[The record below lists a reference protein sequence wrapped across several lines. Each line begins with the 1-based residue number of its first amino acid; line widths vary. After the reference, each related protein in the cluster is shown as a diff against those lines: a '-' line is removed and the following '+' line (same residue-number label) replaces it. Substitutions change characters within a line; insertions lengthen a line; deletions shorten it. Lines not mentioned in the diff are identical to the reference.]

1 MDVTVVAVAS
11 LDTRFRELR
20 LAAPAQLS
28 RLRTS
33 VERDGIRNPLL
44 VSSGIEAG
52 CQVLVDGF
60 KRVRVLR
67 ELGTETAPAI
77 VLDLDQTAAQVAMVQ
92 CNVPHRGLSDLE
104 EAWIVRSLCRQH
116 HLPQVTVGKLLARDK
131 SWVCRRLQLAERL
144 DPEVQDE
151 IRLGLVSVSV
161 ARELARLPRGNQVP
175 VMQALRR
182 HGLSSR
188 QTAWLVGGLLGTDDP
203 AARRDLLE
211 DPLRYFPAPETEE
224 ASAASDPRLG
234 RGGNVVRKSLLF
246 LRGAALRF
254 CDNRD
259 RHAPAGLT
267 GDEAQVL
274 APTLAEALRAV
285 VHVVDDLRQL
295 AADSGLLAPAE
306 ANDA

>member
-1 MDVTVVAVAS
+1 MDVNAVAVAD
-11 LDTRFRELR
+11 LDLRFRDLR
-20 LAAPAQLS
+20 LAAPVQLS

-44 VSSGIEAG
+44 VSSGIETG
-52 CQVLVDGF
+52 HQVLVDGF

-67 ELGTETAPAI
+67 ELGTQTAPAL

-116 HLPQVTVGKLLARDK
+116 HLPQVTIGKLLGRNK

-161 ARELARLPRGNQVP
+161 ARELARLPRGNQMP
-175 VMQALRR
+175 VMQALRI

-188 QTAWLVGGLLGTDDP
+188 QATWLVNGLLGTEDP
-203 AARRDLLE
+203 AARRDLLA
-211 DPLRYFPAPETEE
+211 DPLRYFPAPE
-224 ASAASDPRLG
+224 AQDVSAASDPRLG

-254 CDNRD
+254 CDSRD
-259 RHAPAGLT
+259 RHAPAGLR
-267 GDEAQVL
+267 GDDAQGL
-274 APTLAEALRAV
+274 ASALSDALRAV
-285 VHVVDDLRQL
+285 LRAAEELRQL
-295 AADSGLLAPAE
+295 AADSGLLTPEETNHA
-306 ANDA
+306 